1 MHYKRFQA
9 VLLAAALTFT
19 SLFAGVSPTMAGRTI
34 VAHAAEAEPKIEEDY
49 ESGSYAAK
57 GRGAAR
63 LEVIS
68 DDAHAGEHS
77 LKVTGRTSTWNG
89 VIWSVSAFAGRKI
102 KISAW
107 VKSQEPEVKLTAEH
121 DGKYPGIATVKTG
134 MDEWTHI
141 EGEFEVTSTMS
152 NPGVYL
158 EAPNGNGD
166 IYVDDFQIVSL
177 GEIKEPPAL
186 GKEIVKGG
194 DMEEGLENNW
204 KAAGEATIAASKE
217 ASSKGETSA
226 LVSGR
231 TTADSGIAQDLTGY
245 LKKGSFY
252 GFSADVK
259 GKDAASA
266 GKTYQ
271 IVLSTGGETLTDVVV
286 GSAKL
291 DADGFTKITGEYT
304 IPKEADLTNAILKIC
319 SEEDLGD
326 FYVDEVSVAEQV
338 GLSADGIAK
347 KIGNSNPL
355 SDGFYGADPFAMAYD
370 GRVYVYMTNDSQQ
383 FESEAKDAN
392 GFANK
397 DNGYG
402 NIATIKVISSDDMV
416 NWTDHGEIPVAG
428 KNAAMNPDGI
438 AKWAGNSWA
447 PAAAHK
453 TIDGKEK
460 FFLYFAD
467 NGSGIGVL
475 EADSPVGPFR
485 EPDVPTGSRLVAPGT
500 KNAQGVTWLF
510 DPAVFVDDDGTGYLY
525 YGGGV
530 PNGQSDHPNTARVLK
545 LKDNMVEADGDAVAI
560 DAPGLFEDSGIHKYG
575 DKYYY
580 SYCSNFDQKSSD
592 VQSMTGS
599 GNICCMVSDNPMG
612 PFTFSQ
618 QIFVNQSAF
627 FGVGGN
633 NHHCVFNFN
642 DKWYLTYHAQT
653 LGKAVGKANGYRS
666 THIDEL
672 EYNEDGSIKKVTGTY
687 EGVGQLKNFDPYQ
700 RIEAETIAWQSGI
713 KVAKCE
719 VAGGEADTEN
729 RKLTNVKKNS
739 WVSIASADFGKKGT
753 KEFKASIASETGSQ
767 IEIHLDSVDSDP
779 VATLTVEPTGSN
791 DTFKE
796 MSWEVGGIKGVH
808 HVFLVF
814 KGDSS
819 SSLEMDYYSFTE
831 KLDKESL
838 KADLNTAVGSARGM
852 LDKLKDTEKET
863 LQKAI
868 EAAEEAAE
876 KEEVTVDELSEAVNA
891 IEAAVDTAKKEVE
904 ANEIAEKNDT
914 KAALEA
920 EITATDAMLEKLT
933 DADKTSLQSAI
944 DTAKKVAEKE
954 NATLDELKAAAEA
967 LSTAKAAA
975 QKVIDAA
982 NNSKEDTK
990 PQPKPQSQVQT
1001 PTTTVD
1007 LKAYVGKTFTDKA
1020 GFTYK
1025 ITECSAAKKTV
1036 ALTKVSK
1043 QLKSIKVPDTAAY
1056 ENMTFAVTEIGK
1068 GAFKNQKKATKAVI
1082 GKNVTAIGASAFS
1095 GCKQLGKV
1103 TIKSADIVS
1112 IGKKAFSKVK
1122 KNITFKVPKKN
1133 KKAYDG
1139 LLKKAKTKNYKVK

>member
-19 SLFAGVSPTMAGRTI
+19 SLFSGVSPTIAGRTI

-271 IVLSTGGETLTDVVV
+271 IVLSIGGEEPKDVVV

-304 IPKEADLTNAILKIC
+304 IPKDADLTNAILKIC

-355 SDGFYGADPFAMAYD
+355 SDKFYSADPFAMVYD

-383 FESEAKDAN
+383 FDSEAKDAN

-428 KNAAMNPDGI
+428 KNATMNPNGI

-453 TIDGKEK
+453 TIDGKER

-485 EPDVPTGSRLVAPGT
+485 EPESGSRLIAPGSD
-500 KNAQGVTWLF
+500 NAKGVHWLF
-510 DPAVFVDDDGTGYLY
+510 DPAVFIDDDGTGYLY

-530 PNGQSDHPNTARVLK
+530 PNGGDADHPKTARVVK
-545 LKDNMVEADGDAVAI
+545 LKDNMVEADGAAAEI

-575 DKYYY
+575 DTYYY
-580 SYCSNFDQKSSD
+580 SYCSNFTNN
-592 VQSMTGS
+592 VAETGR
-599 GNICCMVSDNPMG
+599 GNICVMESDSPMG
-612 PFTFSQ
+612 PFTFKQ
-618 QIFVNQSAF
+618 QVFQNPATF
-627 FGVGGN
+627 FGAGGN
-633 NHHCVFNFN
+633 NHHAIFEFN
-642 DKWYLTYHAQT
+642 DQWYLTYHSQT
-653 LGKAVGKANGYRS
+653 LGSAAGKANGYRS
-666 THIDEL
+666 VHIDPVTI
-672 EYNEDGSIKKVTGTY
+672 NEDGSLEMVTGTY
-687 EGVGQLKNFDPYQ
+687 EGVEQLKNFDPYQ

-944 DTAKKVAEKE
+944 DTAKEVAEKE

-1001 PTTTVD
+1001 PTTTVN

-1036 ALTKVSK
+1036 TLTKVSK

-1068 GAFKNQKKATKAVI
+1068 GAFKKQKKATKAVI
-1082 GKNVTAIGASAFS
+1082 GKNVTVIGANAFS
-1095 GCKQLGKV
+1095 GCKKLGKV
-1103 TIKSADIVS
+1103 TIKGEGITA
-1112 IGKKAFSKVK
+1112 IGKKAFAKVK
-1122 KNITFKVPKKN
+1122 KNITFKVPKKS
-1133 KKAYDG
+1133 KKAYDA
-1139 LLKKAKTKNYKVK
+1139 LLAKAKTQNYKVK